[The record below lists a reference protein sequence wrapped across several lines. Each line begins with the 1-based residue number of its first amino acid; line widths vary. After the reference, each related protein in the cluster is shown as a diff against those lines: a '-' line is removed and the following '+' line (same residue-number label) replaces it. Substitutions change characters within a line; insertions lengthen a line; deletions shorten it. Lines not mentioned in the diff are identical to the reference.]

1 MGSPTTSLNLVERI
15 KNGDRD
21 AFSPL
26 LERYRS
32 RLAVWVY
39 YRMSP
44 ELRRWVEVEDIVQ
57 ETMLRAFR
65 EFDQFTYQ
73 GPGSF
78 MHWLARIAGHVIV
91 DTARYRGRGKRHA
104 DLVRFRSESNPQG
117 PEPLDSMTPSR
128 LLGQRERLQQ
138 LIETLDALPENYRR
152 AIILAKIE
160 GLTTQELAEQLG
172 KPREAAA
179 LVLHRALRSFREKQ
193 DTERSS

>member
-1 MGSPTTSLNLVERI
+1 
-15 KNGDRD
+15 
-21 AFSPL
+21 
-26 LERYRS
+26 
-32 RLAVWVY
+32 
-39 YRMSP
+39 
-44 ELRRWVEVEDIVQ
+44 
-57 ETMLRAFR
+57 
-65 EFDQFTYQ
+65 
-73 GPGSF
+73 
-78 MHWLARIAGHVIV
+78 
-91 DTARYRGRGKRHA
+91 
-104 DLVRFRSESNPQG
+104 
-117 PEPLDSMTPSR
+117 MTPSR